1 MHFVPSLCCIHVFH
15 LHSLS
20 SSQIGV
26 GGNLLSGG
34 QRQRLAIARAIIKNP
49 KILVLDEATAALD
62 NESEKIVQK
71 ALDRMQETSP
81 RTTLTVAHRL
91 ETVKNCDKIVVLD
104 GGGVLEEGIHSDLL
118 ALKGLYH
125 SLWTKQSRG

>member
-1 MHFVPSLCCIHVFH
+1 M
-15 LHSLS
+15 
-20 SSQIGV
+20 
-26 GGNLLSGG
+26 LSGG
-34 QRQRLAIARAIIKNP
+34 QRQRIAIARAVIKNP

-71 ALDRMQETSP
+71 ALDQMQQSNP

-104 GGGVLEEGIHSDLL
+104 GGGVREEGIHSDLL
-118 ALKGLYH
+118 ALNGLYH
-125 SLWTKQSRG
+125 SLWTKQSGRQ